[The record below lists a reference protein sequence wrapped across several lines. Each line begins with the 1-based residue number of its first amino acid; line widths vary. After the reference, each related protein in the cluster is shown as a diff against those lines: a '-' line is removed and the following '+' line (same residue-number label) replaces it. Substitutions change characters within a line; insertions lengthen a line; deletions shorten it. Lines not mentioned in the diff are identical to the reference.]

1 MASPSK
7 NQNYAYLS
15 RLSTQKLLEL
25 LAAAPAPAET
35 PEDKA
40 YIDAIVEVVLEREE
54 RHPTGLLPDPE
65 QAWEE
70 FQQYYNTPEGEDL
83 SLYPAENPGTA
94 PSEPAPSQTEY
105 RPQRRPK
112 RHFFRRV
119 VIVAAVVVCI
129 ALPPALGFEN
139 VFQMFGAWTDEVFVF
154 TGNGKNGLIREY
166 EDLKVLNK
174 EYQNLKDTLD
184 AVNIGTDIIPNWLP
198 DGFSEDTISVNELSG
213 INRIEVRAYY
223 TNQESVITIAYSRI
237 PDDTRE
243 GTSTFEKDDIA
254 VEELE
259 IGGITHYIFENLGVR
274 TAVWSKENIECSISG
289 DISDSDI
296 KQMIYSIYEEG
307 NQKVCER

>member
-7 NQNYAYLS
+7 NQNHAYLS

-139 VFQMFGAWTDEVFVF
+139 VFQMISSWSDDIFLMEDNVNTFKNEYTLPENDRY
-154 TGNGKNGLIREY
+154 GKLQEALDEY
-166 EDLKVLNK
+166 EISANVVPNWMP
-174 EYQNLKDTLD
+174 EGFILD
-184 AVNIGTDIIPNWLP
+184 DII
-198 DGFSEDTISVNELSG
+198 VNVLQEPE
-213 INRIEVRAYY
+213 RIEIRAYY
-223 TNQESVITIAYSRI
+223 LNGERMISLFYNQYRESL
-237 PDDTRE
+237 
-243 GTSTFEKDDIA
+243 TSYEKNDSS
-254 VEELE
+254 VE
-259 IGGITHYIFENLGVR
+259 IYTVGGVKHYLFENMESEV
-274 TAVWSKENIECSISG
+274 AVWSLADLECAISG
-289 DISDSDI
+289 DISKKEMKKI
-296 KQMIYSIYEEG
+296 IESIYEG
-307 NQKVCER
+307 G

>member
-94 PSEPAPSQTEY
+94 PSEPAPSQTEN

-139 VFQMFGAWTDEVFVF
+139 VFQLIGAWTDDIFLLNNVSSLEGNEIEADKKSVDIEEILGELNYSENIFPTWIPEGFELEKVITNEFVLSGK
-154 TGNGKNGLIREY
+154 TELRIHYKNG
-166 EDLKVLNK
+166 
-174 EYQNLKDTLD
+174 Q
-184 AVNIGTDIIPNWLP
+184 
-198 DGFSEDTISVNELSG
+198 
-213 INRIEVRAYY
+213 
-223 TNQESVITIAYSRI
+223 
-237 PDDTRE
+237 TRE
-243 GTSTFEKDDIA
+243 LITFTYNVYNSIASGTMTAFEKDA
-254 VEELE
+254 NALEEYFV
-259 IGGITHYIFENLGVR
+259 GDVTHYIFENLGKYI
-274 TAVWSKENIECSISG
+274 AVWNQNNIECAISG
-289 DISDSDI
+289 DVSLTEL
-296 KQMIYSIYEEG
+296 KEMLNSIYG
-307 NQKVCER
+307 G

>member
-139 VFQMFGAWTDEVFVF
+139 VFQLIGAWTDDIFLLNNVSSLEGNEIEADKKSVDIEEILGELNYSENIFPTWIPEGFELEKVITNEFVLSGK
-154 TGNGKNGLIREY
+154 TELRIHYKNG
-166 EDLKVLNK
+166 
-174 EYQNLKDTLD
+174 Q
-184 AVNIGTDIIPNWLP
+184 
-198 DGFSEDTISVNELSG
+198 
-213 INRIEVRAYY
+213 
-223 TNQESVITIAYSRI
+223 
-237 PDDTRE
+237 TRE
-243 GTSTFEKDDIA
+243 LITFTYNVYNSIASGTMTAFEKDA
-254 VEELE
+254 NALEEYFV
-259 IGGITHYIFENLGVR
+259 GDVTHYIFENLGKYI
-274 TAVWSKENIECSISG
+274 AVWNQNNIECAISG
-289 DISDSDI
+289 DVSLTEL
-296 KQMIYSIYEEG
+296 KEMLNSIYG
-307 NQKVCER
+307 G

>member
-139 VFQMFGAWTDEVFVF
+139 VFQLIGAWTDDIFLLNNVSSLEGNEIEADKKSVDIEEILGELNYSENIFPTWIPEGFELEKVITNEFVLSGK
-154 TGNGKNGLIREY
+154 TELRIHYKNG
-166 EDLKVLNK
+166 
-174 EYQNLKDTLD
+174 Q
-184 AVNIGTDIIPNWLP
+184 
-198 DGFSEDTISVNELSG
+198 
-213 INRIEVRAYY
+213 
-223 TNQESVITIAYSRI
+223 
-237 PDDTRE
+237 TRE
-243 GTSTFEKDDIA
+243 LITFTYNVYNSIASGTMTACEKDA
-254 VEELE
+254 NALEEYFV
-259 IGGITHYIFENLGVR
+259 GDVTHYIFENLGKYI
-274 TAVWSKENIECSISG
+274 AVWNQNNIECAISG
-289 DISDSDI
+289 DVSLTEL
-296 KQMIYSIYEEG
+296 KEMLNSIYG
-307 NQKVCER
+307 G

>member
-119 VIVAAVVVCI
+119 VIVEAVVVCI

-139 VFQMFGAWTDEVFVF
+139 VFQLIGAWTDDIFLLNNVSSLEGNEIEADKKSVDIEEILGELNYSENIFPTWIPEGFELEKVITNEFVLSGK
-154 TGNGKNGLIREY
+154 TELRIHYKNG
-166 EDLKVLNK
+166 
-174 EYQNLKDTLD
+174 Q
-184 AVNIGTDIIPNWLP
+184 
-198 DGFSEDTISVNELSG
+198 
-213 INRIEVRAYY
+213 
-223 TNQESVITIAYSRI
+223 
-237 PDDTRE
+237 TRE
-243 GTSTFEKDDIA
+243 LITFTYNVYNSIASGTMTAFEKDA
-254 VEELE
+254 NALEEYFV
-259 IGGITHYIFENLGVR
+259 GDVTHYIFENLGKYI
-274 TAVWSKENIECSISG
+274 AVWNQNNIECAISG
-289 DISDSDI
+289 DVSLTEL
-296 KQMIYSIYEEG
+296 KEMLNSIYG
-307 NQKVCER
+307 G

>member
-83 SLYPAENPGTA
+83 SLYPAGNPGTA

-139 VFQMFGAWTDEVFVF
+139 VFQMISSWSDDIFLMEDNVNTFKNEYTLPENDRY
-154 TGNGKNGLIREY
+154 GKLQEALDEY
-166 EDLKVLNK
+166 EISANVVPNWMP
-174 EYQNLKDTLD
+174 EGFILD
-184 AVNIGTDIIPNWLP
+184 DII
-198 DGFSEDTISVNELSG
+198 VNVLQEPE
-213 INRIEVRAYY
+213 RIEIRAYY
-223 TNQESVITIAYSRI
+223 LNGERMISLFYNQYRESL
-237 PDDTRE
+237 
-243 GTSTFEKDDIA
+243 TSYEKNDSS
-254 VEELE
+254 VE
-259 IGGITHYIFENLGVR
+259 IYTVGGVKHYLFENMESEV
-274 TAVWSKENIECSISG
+274 AVWSLADLECAISG
-289 DISDSDI
+289 DISKKEMKKI
-296 KQMIYSIYEEG
+296 IESIYEG
-307 NQKVCER
+307 G

>member
-139 VFQMFGAWTDEVFVF
+139 VFQLIGAWTDDIFLLNNVSSLEGNEIEADKKSVDIEEILGELNYSENIFPTWIPEGFELEKVITNEFVLSGK
-154 TGNGKNGLIREY
+154 TELRIHYKNG
-166 EDLKVLNK
+166 
-174 EYQNLKDTLD
+174 Q
-184 AVNIGTDIIPNWLP
+184 
-198 DGFSEDTISVNELSG
+198 
-213 INRIEVRAYY
+213 
-223 TNQESVITIAYSRI
+223 
-237 PDDTRE
+237 TRE
-243 GTSTFEKDDIA
+243 LITFTYNVYNSIASGSMTAFEKDA
-254 VEELE
+254 NALEEYFV
-259 IGGITHYIFENLGVR
+259 GDVTHYIFENLGKYI
-274 TAVWSKENIECSISG
+274 AVWNQNNIECAISG
-289 DISDSDI
+289 DVSLTEL
-296 KQMIYSIYEEG
+296 KEMLNSIYG
-307 NQKVCER
+307 G

>member
-40 YIDAIVEVVLEREE
+40 YIDAIVEVVLERDE

-139 VFQMFGAWTDEVFVF
+139 VFQLIGAWTDDIFLLNNVSSLEGNEIEADKKSVDIEEILGELNYSENIFPTWIPEGFELEKVITNEFVLSGK
-154 TGNGKNGLIREY
+154 TELRIHYKNG
-166 EDLKVLNK
+166 
-174 EYQNLKDTLD
+174 Q
-184 AVNIGTDIIPNWLP
+184 
-198 DGFSEDTISVNELSG
+198 
-213 INRIEVRAYY
+213 
-223 TNQESVITIAYSRI
+223 
-237 PDDTRE
+237 TRE
-243 GTSTFEKDDIA
+243 LITFTYNVYNSIASGTMTAFEKDA
-254 VEELE
+254 NALEEYFV
-259 IGGITHYIFENLGVR
+259 GDVTHYIFENLGKYI
-274 TAVWSKENIECSISG
+274 AVWNQNNIECAISG
-289 DISDSDI
+289 DVSLTEL
-296 KQMIYSIYEEG
+296 KEMLNSIYG
-307 NQKVCER
+307 G

>member
-112 RHFFRRV
+112 RNFFRRV

-129 ALPPALGFEN
+129 ALPPALGFED
-139 VFQMFGAWTDEVFVF
+139 VFQLIGAWTDDIFLLNNVSSLEGNEIEADKKSVDIEEILGELNYSENIFPTWIPEGFELEKVITNEFVLSGK
-154 TGNGKNGLIREY
+154 TELRIHYKNG
-166 EDLKVLNK
+166 
-174 EYQNLKDTLD
+174 Q
-184 AVNIGTDIIPNWLP
+184 
-198 DGFSEDTISVNELSG
+198 
-213 INRIEVRAYY
+213 
-223 TNQESVITIAYSRI
+223 
-237 PDDTRE
+237 TRE
-243 GTSTFEKDDIA
+243 LITFTYNVYNSIASGTMTAFEKDA
-254 VEELE
+254 NALEEYFV
-259 IGGITHYIFENLGVR
+259 GDVTHYIFENLGKYI
-274 TAVWSKENIECSISG
+274 AVWNQNNIECAISG
-289 DISDSDI
+289 DVSLTEL
-296 KQMIYSIYEEG
+296 KEMLNSIYG
-307 NQKVCER
+307 G

>member
-7 NQNYAYLS
+7 NQTYAYLS

-70 FQQYYNTPEGEDL
+70 FQQYYNTPEGEDQ

-139 VFQMFGAWTDEVFVF
+139 VFQMFGAWTDEVFV
-154 TGNGKNGLIREY
+154 LIDTYNILDSRE
-166 EDLKVLNK
+166 ETNA
-174 EYQNLKDTLD
+174 EC
-184 AVNIGTDIIPNWLP
+184 
-198 DGFSEDTISVNELSG
+198 NELNIQEILKEAGIAGNIVPAWIPSG
-213 INRIEVRAYY
+213 FILDSITVSELQSPDRVEVRTYY
-223 TNQESVITIAYSRI
+223 TWDDFLITIVYSKYI
-237 PDDTRE
+237 ESNFDTV
-243 GTSTFEKDDIA
+243 TTFEKDSDA
-254 VEELE
+254 VEKYNVK
-259 IGGITHYIFENLGVR
+259 GIVHYLFKNIDKQV
-274 TAVWSKENIECSISG
+274 AVWNQGNVECVISG
-289 DISDSDI
+289 NISYSDL
-296 KQMIYSIYEEG
+296 KKMIDSIYDG
-307 NQKVCER
+307 G

>member
-139 VFQMFGAWTDEVFVF
+139 VFQLIGAWTDDIFLLNNVSSLEGNEIEADKKSVDIEEILGELNYSENIFPTWIPEGFELEKVITNEFVLSGK
-154 TGNGKNGLIREY
+154 TELRIHYKNG
-166 EDLKVLNK
+166 
-174 EYQNLKDTLD
+174 Q
-184 AVNIGTDIIPNWLP
+184 
-198 DGFSEDTISVNELSG
+198 
-213 INRIEVRAYY
+213 
-223 TNQESVITIAYSRI
+223 
-237 PDDTRE
+237 TRE
-243 GTSTFEKDDIA
+243 LITFTYNVYNSIASGTMTAFEKDA
-254 VEELE
+254 NALEEYFV
-259 IGGITHYIFENLGVR
+259 GDVTHYIFENLGKYI
-274 TAVWSKENIECSISG
+274 ALWNQNNIECAISG
-289 DISDSDI
+289 DVSLTEL
-296 KQMIYSIYEEG
+296 KEMLNSIYG
-307 NQKVCER
+307 G

>member
-139 VFQMFGAWTDEVFVF
+139 VFQLIGAWTDDIFLLNNVSSLEGNEIEADKKSVDIEEILGELNYSENIFPTWIPEGFELEKVITNEFVLSGK
-154 TGNGKNGLIREY
+154 TELRIHYKNG
-166 EDLKVLNK
+166 
-174 EYQNLKDTLD
+174 Q
-184 AVNIGTDIIPNWLP
+184 
-198 DGFSEDTISVNELSG
+198 
-213 INRIEVRAYY
+213 
-223 TNQESVITIAYSRI
+223 
-237 PDDTRE
+237 TRE
-243 GTSTFEKDDIA
+243 LITFTYNVYNSIASGTMTAFEKDA
-254 VEELE
+254 NALEEHFV
-259 IGGITHYIFENLGVR
+259 GDVTHYIFENLGKYI
-274 TAVWSKENIECSISG
+274 AVWNQNNIECAISG
-289 DISDSDI
+289 DVSLTEL
-296 KQMIYSIYEEG
+296 KEMLNSIYG
-307 NQKVCER
+307 G

>member
-139 VFQMFGAWTDEVFVF
+139 VFQMISSWSDDIFLMEDNVNTFKNEYTLPENDRY
-154 TGNGKNGLIREY
+154 GKLQEALDEY
-166 EDLKVLNK
+166 EISANVVPNWMP
-174 EYQNLKDTLD
+174 EGFILD
-184 AVNIGTDIIPNWLP
+184 DII
-198 DGFSEDTISVNELSG
+198 VNVLQEPE
-213 INRIEVRAYY
+213 RIEIRAYY
-223 TNQESVITIAYSRI
+223 LNGERMISLFYNQYRESL
-237 PDDTRE
+237 
-243 GTSTFEKDDIA
+243 TSYEKNDSS
-254 VEELE
+254 VEIYTVGGVKHYLLE
-259 IGGITHYIFENLGVR
+259 NMESEV
-274 TAVWSKENIECSISG
+274 AVWSLADLECAISG
-289 DISDSDI
+289 DISKKEMKKI
-296 KQMIYSIYEEG
+296 IESIYEG
-307 NQKVCER
+307 G

>member
-139 VFQMFGAWTDEVFVF
+139 VFQMISSWSDDIFLMEDNVNTFKNEYTLPENDRY
-154 TGNGKNGLIREY
+154 GKLQEALDEY
-166 EDLKVLNK
+166 EISANVVPNWMP
-174 EYQNLKDTLD
+174 EGFILD
-184 AVNIGTDIIPNWLP
+184 DII
-198 DGFSEDTISVNELSG
+198 VNVLQEPE
-213 INRIEVRAYY
+213 RIEIRAYY
-223 TNQESVITIAYSRI
+223 LNGERMISLFYNQYRESL
-237 PDDTRE
+237 
-243 GTSTFEKDDIA
+243 TSYEKNDSS
-254 VEELE
+254 VE
-259 IGGITHYIFENLGVR
+259 IYTVGGVKHNLFENMESEV
-274 TAVWSKENIECSISG
+274 AVWSLADLECAISG
-289 DISDSDI
+289 DISKKEMKKI
-296 KQMIYSIYEEG
+296 IESIYEG
-307 NQKVCER
+307 G

>member
-139 VFQMFGAWTDEVFVF
+139 VFQMISSWSDDIFLMEDNVNTFKNEYTLPENDRY
-154 TGNGKNGLIREY
+154 GKLQEALDEY
-166 EDLKVLNK
+166 EISANVVPNWMP
-174 EYQNLKDTLD
+174 EGFILD
-184 AVNIGTDIIPNWLP
+184 DII
-198 DGFSEDTISVNELSG
+198 VNVLQEPE
-213 INRIEVRAYY
+213 RIEIRAYY
-223 TNQESVITIAYSRI
+223 LNGERMISLFYNQYRESLTSYEKMIA
-237 PDDTRE
+237 
-243 GTSTFEKDDIA
+243 
-254 VEELE
+254 
-259 IGGITHYIFENLGVR
+259 
-274 TAVWSKENIECSISG
+274 
-289 DISDSDI
+289 
-296 KQMIYSIYEEG
+296 Q
-307 NQKVCER
+307 

>member
-139 VFQMFGAWTDEVFVF
+139 VFQLIGAWTDAIFLLNNVSSLEGNEIEADKKSVDIEEILGELNYSENIFPSWIPEGFELEKVITNEFVLSGK
-154 TGNGKNGLIREY
+154 TELRIHYKNG
-166 EDLKVLNK
+166 
-174 EYQNLKDTLD
+174 Q
-184 AVNIGTDIIPNWLP
+184 
-198 DGFSEDTISVNELSG
+198 
-213 INRIEVRAYY
+213 
-223 TNQESVITIAYSRI
+223 
-237 PDDTRE
+237 TRE
-243 GTSTFEKDDIA
+243 LITFTYNVYNSIASGTMTAFEKDA
-254 VEELE
+254 NALEEYFV
-259 IGGITHYIFENLGVR
+259 GDVTHYIFENLGKYI
-274 TAVWSKENIECSISG
+274 AVWNQNNIECAISG
-289 DISDSDI
+289 DVSLTEL
-296 KQMIYSIYEEG
+296 KEMLNSIYG
-307 NQKVCER
+307 G

>member
-139 VFQMFGAWTDEVFVF
+139 VFQLIGAWTDDIFLLNNVSSLEGNEIEADKKSVDIEEILGELNYSENIFPTWSPEGFELEKVITNEFVLSGK
-154 TGNGKNGLIREY
+154 TELRIHYKNG
-166 EDLKVLNK
+166 
-174 EYQNLKDTLD
+174 Q
-184 AVNIGTDIIPNWLP
+184 
-198 DGFSEDTISVNELSG
+198 
-213 INRIEVRAYY
+213 
-223 TNQESVITIAYSRI
+223 
-237 PDDTRE
+237 TRE
-243 GTSTFEKDDIA
+243 LITFTYNVYNSIASGTMTAFEKDA
-254 VEELE
+254 NALEEYFV
-259 IGGITHYIFENLGVR
+259 GDVTHYIFENLGKYI
-274 TAVWSKENIECSISG
+274 AVWSQNNIECAISG
-289 DISDSDI
+289 DVSLTEL
-296 KQMIYSIYEEG
+296 KEMLNSIYG
-307 NQKVCER
+307 G

>member
-129 ALPPALGFEN
+129 ALPPALGFEY
-139 VFQMFGAWTDEVFVF
+139 VFQMDGEYNADVAAMDQAVVMVVVYTLSMLEFGY
-154 TGNGKNGLIREY
+154 G
-166 EDLKVLNK
+166 
-174 EYQNLKDTLD
+174 
-184 AVNIGTDIIPNWLP
+184 
-198 DGFSEDTISVNELSG
+198 
-213 INRIEVRAYY
+213 
-223 TNQESVITIAYSRI
+223 
-237 PDDTRE
+237 E
-243 GTSTFEKDDIA
+243 G
-254 VEELE
+254 
-259 IGGITHYIFENLGVR
+259 
-274 TAVWSKENIECSISG
+274 
-289 DISDSDI
+289 
-296 KQMIYSIYEEG
+296 
-307 NQKVCER
+307 

>member
-40 YIDAIVEVVLEREE
+40 YIDAFVEVVLEREE

-139 VFQMFGAWTDEVFVF
+139 VFQLIGAWTDDIFLLNNVSSLEGNEIEADKKSVDIEEILGELNYSENIFPTWIPEGFELEKVITNEFVLSGK
-154 TGNGKNGLIREY
+154 TELRIHYKNG
-166 EDLKVLNK
+166 
-174 EYQNLKDTLD
+174 Q
-184 AVNIGTDIIPNWLP
+184 
-198 DGFSEDTISVNELSG
+198 
-213 INRIEVRAYY
+213 
-223 TNQESVITIAYSRI
+223 
-237 PDDTRE
+237 TRE
-243 GTSTFEKDDIA
+243 LITFTYNVYNSIASGTMTAFEKDA
-254 VEELE
+254 NALEEYFV
-259 IGGITHYIFENLGVR
+259 GDVTHYIFENLGKYI
-274 TAVWSKENIECSISG
+274 AVWNQNNIECAISG
-289 DISDSDI
+289 DVSLTEL
-296 KQMIYSIYEEG
+296 KEMLNSIYG
-307 NQKVCER
+307 G

>member
-105 RPQRRPK
+105 WPQRRPK

-139 VFQMFGAWTDEVFVF
+139 VFQLIGAWTDDIFLLNNVSSLEGNEIEADKKSVDIEEILGELNYSENIFPTWIPEGFELEKVITNEFVLSGK
-154 TGNGKNGLIREY
+154 TELRIHYKNG
-166 EDLKVLNK
+166 
-174 EYQNLKDTLD
+174 Q
-184 AVNIGTDIIPNWLP
+184 
-198 DGFSEDTISVNELSG
+198 
-213 INRIEVRAYY
+213 
-223 TNQESVITIAYSRI
+223 
-237 PDDTRE
+237 TRE
-243 GTSTFEKDDIA
+243 LITFTYNVYNSIASGTMTAFEKDA
-254 VEELE
+254 NALEEYFV
-259 IGGITHYIFENLGVR
+259 GDVTHYIFENLGKYI
-274 TAVWSKENIECSISG
+274 AVWNQNNIECAISG
-289 DISDSDI
+289 DVSLTEL
-296 KQMIYSIYEEG
+296 KEMLNSIYG
-307 NQKVCER
+307 G

>member
-119 VIVAAVVVCI
+119 VIVAAVGVCI

-139 VFQMFGAWTDEVFVF
+139 VFQLIGAWTDDIFLLNNVSSLEGNEIEADKKSVDIEEILGELNYSENIFPTWIPEGFELEKVITNEFVLSGK
-154 TGNGKNGLIREY
+154 TELRIHYKNG
-166 EDLKVLNK
+166 
-174 EYQNLKDTLD
+174 Q
-184 AVNIGTDIIPNWLP
+184 
-198 DGFSEDTISVNELSG
+198 
-213 INRIEVRAYY
+213 
-223 TNQESVITIAYSRI
+223 
-237 PDDTRE
+237 TRE
-243 GTSTFEKDDIA
+243 LITFTYNVYNSIASGTMTAFEKDA
-254 VEELE
+254 NALEEYFV
-259 IGGITHYIFENLGVR
+259 GDVTHYIFENLGKYI
-274 TAVWSKENIECSISG
+274 AVWNQNNIECAISG
-289 DISDSDI
+289 DVSLTEL
-296 KQMIYSIYEEG
+296 KEMLNSIYG
-307 NQKVCER
+307 G

>member
-139 VFQMFGAWTDEVFVF
+139 VFQLIGAWTDDIFLLNNVSSLEGNEIEADKKSVDIEEILGELNYSENIFPTWIPEGVELEKVITNEFVLSGK
-154 TGNGKNGLIREY
+154 TELRIHYKNG
-166 EDLKVLNK
+166 
-174 EYQNLKDTLD
+174 Q
-184 AVNIGTDIIPNWLP
+184 
-198 DGFSEDTISVNELSG
+198 
-213 INRIEVRAYY
+213 
-223 TNQESVITIAYSRI
+223 
-237 PDDTRE
+237 TRE
-243 GTSTFEKDDIA
+243 LITFTYNVYNSIASGTMTAFEKDA
-254 VEELE
+254 NALEEYFV
-259 IGGITHYIFENLGVR
+259 GDVTHYIFENLGKYI
-274 TAVWSKENIECSISG
+274 AVWNQNNIECAISG
-289 DISDSDI
+289 DVSLTEL
-296 KQMIYSIYEEG
+296 KEMLNSIYG
-307 NQKVCER
+307 G

>member
-15 RLSTQKLLEL
+15 RLSTPKLLEL

-139 VFQMFGAWTDEVFVF
+139 VFQMISSWSDDIFLMEDNVNTFKNEYTLPENDRY
-154 TGNGKNGLIREY
+154 GKLQEALDEY
-166 EDLKVLNK
+166 EISANVVPNWMP
-174 EYQNLKDTLD
+174 EGFILD
-184 AVNIGTDIIPNWLP
+184 DII
-198 DGFSEDTISVNELSG
+198 VNVLQEPE
-213 INRIEVRAYY
+213 RIEIRAYY
-223 TNQESVITIAYSRI
+223 LNGERMISLFYNQYRESL
-237 PDDTRE
+237 
-243 GTSTFEKDDIA
+243 TSYEKNDSS
-254 VEELE
+254 VE
-259 IGGITHYIFENLGVR
+259 IYTVGGVKHYLFENMESEV
-274 TAVWSKENIECSISG
+274 AVWSLADLECAISG
-289 DISDSDI
+289 DISKKEMKKI
-296 KQMIYSIYEEG
+296 IESIYEG
-307 NQKVCER
+307 G

>member
-119 VIVAAVVVCI
+119 IIVAAVVVCI

-139 VFQMFGAWTDEVFVF
+139 VFQLIGAWTDDIFLLNNVSSLEGNEIEADKKSVDIEEILGELNYSENIFPTWIPEGFELEKVITNEFVLSGK
-154 TGNGKNGLIREY
+154 TELRIHYKNG
-166 EDLKVLNK
+166 
-174 EYQNLKDTLD
+174 Q
-184 AVNIGTDIIPNWLP
+184 
-198 DGFSEDTISVNELSG
+198 
-213 INRIEVRAYY
+213 
-223 TNQESVITIAYSRI
+223 
-237 PDDTRE
+237 TRE
-243 GTSTFEKDDIA
+243 LITFTYNVYNSIASGTMTAFEKDA
-254 VEELE
+254 NALEEYFV
-259 IGGITHYIFENLGVR
+259 GDVTHYIFENLGKYI
-274 TAVWSKENIECSISG
+274 AVWNQNNIECEISG
-289 DISDSDI
+289 DVSIQSLTEL
-296 KQMIYSIYEEG
+296 KEMLNSIYG
-307 NQKVCER
+307 G

>member
-139 VFQMFGAWTDEVFVF
+139 VFQLIGAWTDDIFLLNNVSSLEGNEIEADKKSVDIEEILGELNYSENIFPTWIPEGFELEKVITTEFVLSGK
-154 TGNGKNGLIREY
+154 TELRIHYKNG
-166 EDLKVLNK
+166 
-174 EYQNLKDTLD
+174 Q
-184 AVNIGTDIIPNWLP
+184 
-198 DGFSEDTISVNELSG
+198 
-213 INRIEVRAYY
+213 
-223 TNQESVITIAYSRI
+223 
-237 PDDTRE
+237 TRE
-243 GTSTFEKDDIA
+243 LITFTYNVYNSIASGTMTAFEKDA
-254 VEELE
+254 NALEEYFV
-259 IGGITHYIFENLGVR
+259 GDVTHYIFENLGKYI
-274 TAVWSKENIECSISG
+274 AVWNQNNIECAISG
-289 DISDSDI
+289 DVSLTEL
-296 KQMIYSIYEEG
+296 KEMLNSIYG
-307 NQKVCER
+307 G

>member
-94 PSEPAPSQTEY
+94 PSEPAHSQTEY

-139 VFQMFGAWTDEVFVF
+139 VFQLIGAWTDDIFLLNNVSSLEGNEIEADKKSVDIEEILGELNYSENIFPTWIPEGFELEKVITNEFVLSGK
-154 TGNGKNGLIREY
+154 TELRIHYKNG
-166 EDLKVLNK
+166 
-174 EYQNLKDTLD
+174 Q
-184 AVNIGTDIIPNWLP
+184 
-198 DGFSEDTISVNELSG
+198 
-213 INRIEVRAYY
+213 
-223 TNQESVITIAYSRI
+223 
-237 PDDTRE
+237 TRE
-243 GTSTFEKDDIA
+243 LITFTYNVYNSIASGTMTAFEKDA
-254 VEELE
+254 NALEEYFV
-259 IGGITHYIFENLGVR
+259 GDVTHYIFENLGKYI
-274 TAVWSKENIECSISG
+274 AVWNQNNIECAISG
-289 DISDSDI
+289 DVSLTEL
-296 KQMIYSIYEEG
+296 KEMLNSIYG
-307 NQKVCER
+307 G

>member
-139 VFQMFGAWTDEVFVF
+139 VFQLIGAWTDDIFLLNNVSSLEGNEIEADKKSVDIEEILGELNYSENIFPTWIPEGFELEKVITNAFVLSGK
-154 TGNGKNGLIREY
+154 TELRIHYKNG
-166 EDLKVLNK
+166 
-174 EYQNLKDTLD
+174 Q
-184 AVNIGTDIIPNWLP
+184 
-198 DGFSEDTISVNELSG
+198 
-213 INRIEVRAYY
+213 
-223 TNQESVITIAYSRI
+223 
-237 PDDTRE
+237 TRE
-243 GTSTFEKDDIA
+243 LITFTYNVYNSIASGTMTAFEKDA
-254 VEELE
+254 NALEEYFV
-259 IGGITHYIFENLGVR
+259 GDVTHYIFENLGKYI
-274 TAVWSKENIECSISG
+274 AVWNQNNIECAISG
-289 DISDSDI
+289 DVSLTEL
-296 KQMIYSIYEEG
+296 KEMLNSIYG
-307 NQKVCER
+307 G

>member
-139 VFQMFGAWTDEVFVF
+139 VFQMFSSWSDDIFLMEDNVNTFKNEYTLPENDRY
-154 TGNGKNGLIREY
+154 GKLQEALDEY
-166 EDLKVLNK
+166 EISANVVPNWMP
-174 EYQNLKDTLD
+174 EGFILD
-184 AVNIGTDIIPNWLP
+184 DII
-198 DGFSEDTISVNELSG
+198 VNVLQEPE
-213 INRIEVRAYY
+213 RIEIRAYY
-223 TNQESVITIAYSRI
+223 LNGERMISLFYNQYRESL
-237 PDDTRE
+237 
-243 GTSTFEKDDIA
+243 TSYEKNDSS
-254 VEELE
+254 VE
-259 IGGITHYIFENLGVR
+259 IYTVGGVKHYLFENMESEV
-274 TAVWSKENIECSISG
+274 AVWSLADLECAISG
-289 DISDSDI
+289 DISKKEMKKI
-296 KQMIYSIYEEG
+296 IESIYEG
-307 NQKVCER
+307 G

>member
-83 SLYPAENPGTA
+83 YLYPAENPGTA

-139 VFQMFGAWTDEVFVF
+139 VFQMFGVWTKDTFLLTNSNIQEVSSNTPNSGRDQQLSEVE
-154 TGNGKNGLIREY
+154 R
-166 EDLKVLNK
+166 VLNELEVK
-174 EYQNLKDTLD
+174 KK
-184 AVNIGTDIIPNWLP
+184 IIPTWIPEEYGLDEITINESKELARSDIRIHYINQN
-198 DGFSEDTISVNELSG
+198 DGSI
-213 INRIEVRAYY
+213 
-223 TNQESVITIAYSRI
+223 ITIAYSI
-237 PDDTRE
+237 YKNITFDLS
-243 GTSTFEKDDIA
+243 TSFEKDEIE
-254 VEELE
+254 VEMYYC
-259 IGGITHYIFENLGVR
+259 GGTEHYIFQNLGIQV
-274 TAVWSKENIECSISG
+274 AVWSQDNIECSISG
-289 DISDSDI
+289 DITGVDL
-296 KQMIYSIYEEG
+296 KRMIESIYTS
-307 NQKVCER
+307 ERE

>member
-94 PSEPAPSQTEY
+94 PSEPAPTQTEY

-139 VFQMFGAWTDEVFVF
+139 VFQLIGAWTDDIFLLNNVSSLEGNEIEADKKSVDIEEILGELNYSENIFPTWIPEGFELEKVITNEFVLSGK
-154 TGNGKNGLIREY
+154 TELRIHYKNG
-166 EDLKVLNK
+166 
-174 EYQNLKDTLD
+174 Q
-184 AVNIGTDIIPNWLP
+184 
-198 DGFSEDTISVNELSG
+198 
-213 INRIEVRAYY
+213 
-223 TNQESVITIAYSRI
+223 
-237 PDDTRE
+237 TRE
-243 GTSTFEKDDIA
+243 LITFTYNVYNSIASGTMTAFEKDA
-254 VEELE
+254 NALEEYFV
-259 IGGITHYIFENLGVR
+259 GDVTHYIFENLGKYI
-274 TAVWSKENIECSISG
+274 AVWNQNNIECAISG
-289 DISDSDI
+289 DVSLTEL
-296 KQMIYSIYEEG
+296 KEMLNSIYG
-307 NQKVCER
+307 G